1 MGDAISGFRCA
12 VLLNASP
19 FWIDPRSMLLFN
31 KKKLTL
37 KRASFF
43 FEPSLNLEQTD
54 SQLREGLPLIGQNF
68 GK

>member
-1 MGDAISGFRCA
+1 MRSVAERLT
-12 VLLNASP
+12 LLDRSSFNAP
-19 FWIDPRSMLLFN
+19 LQQKR
-31 KKKLTL
+31 LTL

-68 GK
+68 GN